1 MLSFTCISKC
11 MQLTRLS
18 EKKNLRQEDQSFTI
32 AAIRVMISRW
42 FTQNRKI
49 PGQTLT
55 KVKGKEWGSFC
66 FTFLVFI
73 GSHESTFS

>member
-11 MQLTRLS
+11 MQLRRLS

-32 AAIRVMISRW
+32 ATIRVMISRW
-42 FTQNRKI
+42 SAQNRKI

>member
-55 KVKGKEWGSFC
+55 KVKGK
-66 FTFLVFI
+66 
-73 GSHESTFS
+73 